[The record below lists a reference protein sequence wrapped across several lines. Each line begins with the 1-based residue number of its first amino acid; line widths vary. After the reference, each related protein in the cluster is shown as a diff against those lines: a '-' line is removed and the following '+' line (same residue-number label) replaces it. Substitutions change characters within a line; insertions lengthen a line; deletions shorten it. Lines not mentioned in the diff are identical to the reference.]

1 MVGDRPEKY
10 SLIWSGPIEAWS
22 SLKQWHVNWLSSMYN
37 QKILSPFWRA
47 FRKPSDFLS
56 VQWAFGTDKISGL
69 VHAGIELFCLC
80 ETELNSSHH
89 SQSIP
94 TLHILIQNPSS
105 NAHGKTIFI
114 YYLAPNILQH
124 FINFINVP
132 WNINCQD
139 VSLKDAVYNTKGMV
153 ETLFGMNKRFITH

>member
-1 MVGDRPEKY
+1 MVRDRPEKY
-10 SLIWSGPIEAWS
+10 SLIWSGLIEAWS

-69 VHAGIELFCLC
+69 VHAGIELFCLS

-89 SQSIP
+89 SQSVP
-94 TLHILIQNPSS
+94 TLHILIDLYIYKIIQLQQFLIWKELKYLSTGDRQQIHTTDTMQLFKN
-105 NAHGKTIFI
+105 KTTSEALCLQMRKNLQ
-114 YYLAPNILQH
+114 YIL
-124 FINFINVP
+124 
-132 WNINCQD
+132 
-139 VSLKDAVYNTKGMV
+139 SEK
-153 ETLFGMNKRFITH
+153 